1 MQSTAKFRIFGNVE
15 LKNNTIKMCVGKDSF
30 TLNYYNDVAN
40 EIAKENLTPDD
51 KVEIW
56 GYIENVK
63 VLGITIKTKYIA
75 VGIMTIDHY

>member
-1 MQSTAKFRIFGNVE
+1 MQSTAKFRIFGNVKLE
-15 LKNNTIKMCVGKDSF
+15 KNTIKMSVGKDSF
-30 TLNYYNDVAN
+30 ILNYYNDVAN

-75 VGIMTIDHY
+75 MGIVSTDHY